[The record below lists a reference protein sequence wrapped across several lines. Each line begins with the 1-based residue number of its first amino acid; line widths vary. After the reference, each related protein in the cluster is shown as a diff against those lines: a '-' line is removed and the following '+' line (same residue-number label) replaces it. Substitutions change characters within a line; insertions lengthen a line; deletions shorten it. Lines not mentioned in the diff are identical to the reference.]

1 MSNQRYGKFRFSDYI
16 ASWNVVAVFLL
27 FSIAGIALDSPLFFI
42 ILPAVY
48 AAIRLWA
55 IIAPQYERFI
65 LHNDFITVF
74 VGRREQII
82 SLPSRLTLVV
92 SYADICPPLAI
103 RTAVGKQ
110 THILK
115 DKYAVSILHEMP
127 LNVVLEGLHRN
138 NIRRYTSSRIQ
149 VVFDDYRYIYSF
161 VCNQTLLDELIANR
175 NCLLV
180 VPESLF
186 GIISINK
193 STVNVYV
200 DKGY

>member
-1 MSNQRYGKFRFSDYI
+1 MSNQRYGKYRFGDYI
-16 ASWNVVAVFLL
+16 ASWNVIAVFLL

-55 IIAPQYERFI
+55 IIAPQYERFV
-65 LHNDFITVF
+65 LHNDSITVS
-74 VGRREQII
+74 VGRHERII
-82 SLPSRLTLVV
+82 SLPSKLTLVV

-127 LNVVLEGLHRN
+127 LNVALEGIHRN
-138 NIRRYTSSRIQ
+138 SIRRYTSSRIQ